1 MHKRRFEH
9 TQMWLAFMYCVLAL
23 RLPHPCAYQ
32 HTHAAQ
38 PARATRYLRCAAI
51 DPFRP
56 TRPPIEPMIINAVQ
70 SLLAGSAP
78 AVEVAATA
86 IEARAADPDYSLTT
100 EEQALFTQ
108 RLLRIEKAKEA
119 LTTLLESIVTL
130 TPWINKFKAA
140 PSFGIGAASDPLA
153 RLCRAE
159 CMLALIILHV
169 EGGRVDFVDEDRLEV
184 LRDSPTPQDVEM
196 LRAAAAASSVNV

>member
-1 MHKRRFEH
+1 MLFG
-9 TQMWLAFMYCVLAL
+9 FIGVLAL
-23 RLPHPCAYQ
+23 RLPPPCAYQ

-38 PARATRYLRCAAI
+38 AARATRYLRCTAV

-70 SLLAGSAP
+70 SLLAGSAR
-78 AVEVAATA
+78 AAEVATTA

-108 RLLRIEKAKEA
+108 RLLRIEMAKEA
-119 LTTLLESIVTL
+119 LTTLLESLVTL

-140 PSFGIGAASDPLA
+140 PSFGVGAASDPLA

-169 EGGRVDFVDEDRLEV
+169 EGGKVDFVDEDRLEV
-184 LRDSPTPQDVEM
+184 LRDKPTPQDVEL
-196 LRAAAAASSVNV
+196 LRAATA